1 MSVTGLPMGDMD
13 IASGTATGGVDT
25 GLGATATGAAGYVG
39 TAMLT
44 TSGDIAGRGDGA
56 SSIII

>member
-1 MSVTGLPMGDMD
+1 MGAGDVA
-13 IASGTATGGVDT
+13 IAM
-25 GLGATATGAAGYVG
+25 GLGAMGAGYVG

-44 TSGDIAGRGDGA
+44 TSGDITGRGDGA